1 MTNIASRVAAAVALV
16 IIARAPAWA
25 QTVGE
30 PVGQVR
36 ETIPAAPYLAGAYAF
51 IWAAV
56 LVYVVTVS
64 RRLRRV
70 QSELDELRARMS
82 RDARA

>member
-1 MTNIASRVAAAVALV
+1 MRTIITRVAFVVAALLA
-16 IIARAPAWA
+16 ATPAWA
-25 QTVGE
+25 QNAAEQAG
-30 PVGQVR
+30 GQVR

-51 IWAAV
+51 IWVAV
-56 LVYVVTVS
+56 LVYVVSVS

-70 QSELDELRARMS
+70 QSELDELRTRMS